1 MLNAQDNG
9 EPGRTCSTAT
19 ASVSADTFR
28 IQITGPTGG
37 AETTSTSGAA
47 TVYDNFQSTS
57 ASESTSSLTSYSG
70 TCIAGG
76 SIKIHTQKRRVLRG
90 DSSVDI

>member
-37 AETTSTSGAA
+37 AETTLGAA
-47 TVYDNFQSTS
+47 AVYDNFQST
-57 ASESTSSLTSYSG
+57 SESTSSLTSYSG